1 LLKKRYFF
9 LKLNRKCSSQM
20 INKRL
25 LIKNL
30 LAHNDENSFYD
41 KKRQLNLHTKEG
53 KSKFL
58 KHICALSN
66 SNPANN
72 SYIVVGVED
81 QENEIV
87 GADFFDDS
95 HIQNL
100 INAYLENPPKIQYE
114 NIPFPNLPKDKVIGL
129 VTIKPKNKISSF
141 KKGIHTIAAH
151 SVFIRIG
158 SNTTPTENKI
168 EKNYLNTETVIDLEN
183 NSRNNIKYTL
193 DGFFDFMNYRHKDMA
208 PKYKVFK
215 ELFVICWAGIPKI
228 VRDKTFLSRVD
239 IELINEHIKL
249 FYSAQDVVT
258 IYFDENTFT
267 IIEYV
272 PLGLNDKTSYYP
284 LEQQTIYFFENGYYK
299 IESKMLFEPPTFN
312 KKMLFHIYNSNEA
325 LIDKL
330 KKGIQLNPRELK
342 DLENLP
348 STFMI
353 CYLNGFEDAK
363 NKLIDTKTYLKAF
376 PTVYL
381 SFKEAMRILRKMKY
395 DVQ

>member
-1 LLKKRYFF
+1 
-9 LKLNRKCSSQM
+9 M

-30 LAHNDENSFYD
+30 LAHNDESSFYD
-41 KKRQLNLHTKEG
+41 KKRQLNLHTREG
-53 KSKFL
+53 KAKFL

-72 SYIVVGVED
+72 SYIVVGIED
-81 QENEIV
+81 QDNEIV
-87 GADFFDDS
+87 GDDFFDDS

-100 INAYLENPPKIQYE
+100 VNAYLENPPKIQYE
-114 NIPFPNLPKDKVIGL
+114 NVPFPNLPKDKVVGL
-129 VTIKPKNKISSF
+129 VTIKPKNKPSFF
-141 KKGIHTIAAH
+141 KKGIHTIPAK
-151 SVFIRIG
+151 STFIRRG
-158 SNTTPTENKI
+158 SNTTPTEDVI
-168 EKNYLNTETVIDLEN
+168 EKNYLNTETVIDIEN

-193 DGFFDFMNYRHKDMA
+193 DGVFDFINFRHKDMA

-215 ELFVICWAGIPKI
+215 ELFVICWAGIPKK
-228 VRDKTFLSRVD
+228 VRDKTYLSRVD
-239 IELINEHIKL
+239 IELINEQIKL

-258 IYFDENTFT
+258 ITFDEDTFT

-284 LEQQTIYFFENGYYK
+284 LEEQTIYFYENGYYK
-299 IESKMLFEPPTFN
+299 IESKMLFQPPEFN
-312 KKMLFHIYNSNEA
+312 KKMLYHIYNANLA
-325 LIDKL
+325 LLQKL
-330 KKGIQLNPRELK
+330 RKGLVLSDRENK

-353 CYLNGFEDAK
+353 CYLNGFEEAK
-363 NKLIDTKTYLKAF
+363 EKLIDAKLLIKPF
-376 PTVYL
+376 PQIYL

-395 DVQ
+395 DTKNED